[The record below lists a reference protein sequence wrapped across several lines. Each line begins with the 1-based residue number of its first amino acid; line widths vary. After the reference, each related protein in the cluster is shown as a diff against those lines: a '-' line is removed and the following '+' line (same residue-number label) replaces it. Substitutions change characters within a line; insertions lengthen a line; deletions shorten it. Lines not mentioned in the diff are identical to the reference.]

1 MKNAPGRHY
10 REGISLLDLFDLF
23 PNETAATAWFE
34 KERWDESGLF
44 CPRCGGCDKVNAVA
58 NRKPM
63 PYWCGDCRRHFSVR
77 TGTLMERSK
86 IPLHKWAIAIYMVTT
101 NLKSVSSMKLHRDL
115 GITQKSAWFMLHRIR
130 QAYEVAAPML
140 DGPVEIDETY
150 VGGKE
155 GNKHESKKNHAG
167 RGTVGKAIVA
177 GLKDRQTKQVRA
189 EVVENTKQETLHAFV
204 AQHAQKESTKY
215 TDELLSYKGLENH
228 ETVSHAVSEWV
239 NGQAHTNGIES
250 FWAMLKRGYYGTF
263 HHVSVKHLPRYV
275 AEFAGRQN
283 IRDKDTLDQMRD
295 LVAGMVGKRLMYA
308 ELIED

>member
-1 MKNAPGRHY
+1 MQNAPGRHY

-63 PYWCGDCRRHFSVR
+63 PYWCGDCRKHFSVR

-130 QAYEVAAPML
+130 QAYEVAAPLL

-189 EVVENTKQETLHAFV
+189 EVVENTKQETLHAFRSATCLKGIHQV
-204 AQHAQKESTKY
+204 HGRTSILQGPRKPRNRITRRERMGERTSPYQRHR
-215 TDELLSYKGLENH
+215 ELLGHVKAGILRD
-228 ETVSHAVSEWV
+228 VPPRI
-239 NGQAHTNGIES
+239 GQAPTPLCGGICRTAKPAGSRHYRPNAEHCCRDGGKT
-250 FWAMLKRGYYGTF
+250 A
-263 HHVSVKHLPRYV
+263 YV
-275 AEFAGRQN
+275 F
-283 IRDKDTLDQMRD
+283 
-295 LVAGMVGKRLMYA
+295 
-308 ELIED
+308 

>member
-1 MKNAPGRHY
+1 
-10 REGISLLDLFDLF
+10 
-23 PNETAATAWFE
+23 
-34 KERWDESGLF
+34 
-44 CPRCGGCDKVNAVA
+44 
-58 NRKPM
+58 
-63 PYWCGDCRRHFSVR
+63 
-77 TGTLMERSK
+77 
-86 IPLHKWAIAIYMVTT
+86 
-101 NLKSVSSMKLHRDL
+101 
-115 GITQKSAWFMLHRIR
+115 MLHRIR
-130 QAYEVAAPML
+130 QAYEVAAPLL

-228 ETVSHAVSEWV
+228 ETVAHAAYEWV

-263 HHVSVKHLPRYV
+263 HHVSVKHLHRYV
-275 AEFAGRQN
+275 AEFAGRSKLPGTRHHRPN
-283 IRDKDTLDQMRD
+283 EKSGRRNGRKKTHVLRIDTRLTQELR
-295 LVAGMVGKRLMYA
+295 GRKRKNPLA
-308 ELIED
+308 SPRLKAKG